1 MLSFS
6 LFVPAL
12 VVAGS
17 GNSFRITGTFA
28 TIVRDD
34 LTNQR
39 TEFVHLFEDQKN
51 GKRYRLIDGSAPNSH
66 FRSHDGTFSPNR
78 TPGWKGFDTPD
89 FERLI
94 PIRVIT
100 EKTREMSQLAI
111 GRSIELVVEPSDLG
125 LALTEFNILGDEAG
139 SQIVVDPDTAHYAP
153 TFGERKV
160 AVLLVN
166 FLDNMS
172 QPGSPS
178 QAQSVFDNQID
189 DYFREVSYQ
198 QAFLTTDVFGWWT
211 LPYTTTRCS
220 DPELYP
226 VSAEIFEEAAKRGV
240 DLTPYDHLVYVFN
253 EPFGIWCGN
262 GAGIPFRLSLSID
275 KGLE

>member
-1 MLSFS
+1 MIFMIPQPNQGAITSRPLAWCPIVLLFLMLSFS

-100 EKTREMSQLAI
+100 EK
-111 GRSIELVVEPSDLG
+111 
-125 LALTEFNILGDEAG
+125 
-139 SQIVVDPDTAHYAP
+139 
-153 TFGERKV
+153 
-160 AVLLVN
+160 
-166 FLDNMS
+166 
-172 QPGSPS
+172 
-178 QAQSVFDNQID
+178 
-189 DYFREVSYQ
+189 
-198 QAFLTTDVFGWWT
+198 
-211 LPYTTTRCS
+211 
-220 DPELYP
+220 
-226 VSAEIFEEAAKRGV
+226 
-240 DLTPYDHLVYVFN
+240 
-253 EPFGIWCGN
+253 
-262 GAGIPFRLSLSID
+262 
-275 KGLE
+275 